1 MRITMICIGSTG
13 DVRPY
18 VVLGRELARRG
29 HEITITAFADFQQIV
44 EKEGMS
50 FRPIPGDVKDFMASI
65 MKPGVSGVTY
75 LNQVRH
81 SLKAILDPFL
91 SDLVT
96 ACEDAECVIATFFGQ
111 VIRSIAEMKNLP
123 FIQTQYF
130 MMDKNTSAPIA
141 SAPGQRVG
149 RAWNAASYQLGYIL
163 ISTLEKYYLSDW
175 RKEHGLPP
183 RKLESTPSYEMNG
196 HIIPVL
202 YAMSPLVVPRPASW
216 GANIHMTGYWL
227 DDNISDFEPEE
238 GLKAFLEA
246 GEKPV
251 YVGFGSM
258 VGGDMGE
265 TLSIVLK
272 AIQRSGVRV
281 ILSTG
286 WGGVEIPASPNVYVA
301 GFVPH
306 DWLFTRVQAVVHHGG
321 AGTLAAGIVAGLPTL
336 VIPFGGD
343 QPFWGERVRQLGIGP
358 KPIPREKLSAR
369 KLTKA
374 LVELTTEKRYQVA
387 AKELGIRLC
396 TEDGVV
402 NAANI
407 IEHELRKWLR
417 EEGRSPML
425 VRHNTDKSEG
435 DRV

>member
-18 VVLGRELARRG
+18 IVLGRELKRRG
-29 HEITITAFADFQQIV
+29 HEVTITAFADFQQAV
-44 EKEGMS
+44 EKEGIT
-50 FRPIPGDVKDFMASI
+50 FRPISGDAREFMANI

-96 ACEDAECVIATFFGQ
+96 ACENAECVIATFFGQ
-111 VIRSIAEMKNLP
+111 VIRSVAEMKGIP
-123 FIQTQYF
+123 FIQTQYY
-130 MMDKNTSAPIA
+130 MMDRNPQAPIA

-149 RAWNAASYQLGYIL
+149 KAWNVASYQLGYAL

-175 RKEHGLPP
+175 RREHGLPP
-183 RKLESTPSYEMNG
+183 RKIELSASYEMNG
-196 HIIPVL
+196 HTIPVL
-202 YAMSPLVVPRPASW
+202 YAISPLVVPRPANW

-227 DDNISDFEPEE
+227 DDNISDFQPEQ
-238 GLKAFLEA
+238 GLRDFLA
-246 GEKPV
+246 QGEKPI

-258 VGGDMGE
+258 VSGDMGE
-265 TLSIVLK
+265 TLTIVLR
-272 AIQRSGVRV
+272 ALERTGVRAV
-281 ILSTG
+281 LSTG
-286 WGGVEIPASPNVYVA
+286 WGDVEIPKTPNVYVA

-306 DWLFTRVQAVVHHGG
+306 DWLFAHVRAVVHHGG

-343 QPFWGERVRQLGIGP
+343 QPFWGERVRTLGIGP
-358 KPIPREKLSAR
+358 APIPRERLSAR
-369 KLTKA
+369 RLSKA
-374 LVELTTEKRYQVA
+374 ITQLTTEKRYEVA
-387 AKELGIRLC
+387 ARELGIRLC

-417 EEGRSPML
+417 LEGRSPVL
-425 VRHNTDKSEG
+425 VKPQA
-435 DRV
+435 